1 MTLRKLISLLSVAFM
16 AAFLGLAVQ
25 ADEKDKDKGKEQ
37 TITGEGQCAKCSLK
51 ETDKCQT
58 AIVVEKDSKKTTY
71 YLVANDV
78 AKKFHSNICQETKK
92 VKAVGTVEE
101 KDGKMELTA
110 SKIEVVK
117 ED

>member
-25 ADEKDKDKGKEQ
+25 ADEKDKGKEQ

-58 AIVVEKDSKKTTY
+58 AIVVEKNNKKTTY
-71 YLVANDV
+71 YVVANDV
-78 AKKFHSNICQETKK
+78 AKKFHSNICMETKK
-92 VKAVGTVEE
+92 IKAVGTVEE
-101 KDGKMELTA
+101 KDGKMQLTA